1 MLRRLARLALVAL
14 LPAACAD
21 RNEADALRQQLLDD
35 DYRTTYARAPG
46 WPDPRQPS
54 QGGPHGSFVDIYV
67 NDVVED
73 ALLVGE
79 ALEAWPEGSIVVKD
93 GWDSATGGE
102 LRYLAFME
110 RRADGWFWGEYR
122 GNGRVVAAGLND
134 RRCADC
140 HAAGAD
146 SVRAFDLP

>member
-1 MLRRLARLALVAL
+1 MLRRLVFLAL
-14 LPAACAD
+14 LPTACAE
-21 RNEADALRQQLLDD
+21 RNEADELRQQILDD
-35 DYRTTYARAPG
+35 DYRTAYHRAPG

-54 QGGPHGSFVDIYV
+54 QGGPHGGFVDIYV

-73 ALLVGE
+73 ALAAGE
-79 ALEAWPEGSIVVKD
+79 ALDAWPEGSLVVKD
-93 GWDSATGGE
+93 GWDSAAGGE

-110 RRADGWFWGEYR
+110 RRDDGWFWGEYR
-122 GNGRVVAAGLND
+122 GNGSLVAAGLND

-146 SVRAFDLP
+146 SVRAFGLP